1 MVRLME
7 SGHLTEDRG
16 KLEDVVRLLLNYR
29 GETPVTLEV
38 ATDGNVVKL
47 DMPFAKVEPCDEL
60 KSKLSELV
68 GADNVAI
75 PSMADGG

>member
-1 MVRLME
+1 MVRLKE

-38 ATDGNVVKL
+38 ATNGNVVKL

-60 KSKLSELV
+60 KSKLADLV

-75 PSMADGG
+75 PSMSDGG